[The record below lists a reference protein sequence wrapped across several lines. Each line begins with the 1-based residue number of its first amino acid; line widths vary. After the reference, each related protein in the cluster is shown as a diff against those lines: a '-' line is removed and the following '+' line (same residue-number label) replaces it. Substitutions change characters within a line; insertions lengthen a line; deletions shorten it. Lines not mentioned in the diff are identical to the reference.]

1 MWVHCLPGVVTSNF
15 VSSELICSFTASSGS
30 LKSIIKGGNVLRAC
44 NRCQCCQAAGQL
56 FTERRNESDFGCQR
70 STVSL
75 HSKSPDL
82 FLEIATLSAT

>member
-1 MWVHCLPGVVTSNF
+1 MGTLSPRGWDFKFCIFRVNLQLH
-15 VSSELICSFTASSGS
+15 SFIWEF
-30 LKSIIKGGNVLRAC
+30 KSIIKGGNVLRAC